1 MHKHNTAIKQILAVS
16 GEKPKMWFVILQ
28 VLLIE
33 KQHKM
38 L

>member
-1 MHKHNTAIKQILAVS
+1 L
-16 GEKPKMWFVILQ
+16 

-33 KQHKM
+33 KQHKG